1 MSTKELTTQPYM
13 DVTGEVALT
22 FHDVVTGEIVA
33 ECVHK
38 NLVVDTAF
46 QILPWAIGRD
56 PNKQIEFISI
66 GTGGDYQEQPAG
78 SPVDTGTRNPA
89 TVTDQGNRIEL
100 FRAAIV
106 TIEFPD
112 LNSVRFYSIL
122 QADESNSA
130 GIDEFALLSSDG
142 TCFSHEVNDPD
153 PAPPNRAVKYTK
165 NNGLI
170 VVVRWTLDF
179 FRCGGSPS
187 AVTIPD
193 SGGIP
198 VVITP

>member
-1 MSTKELTTQPYM
+1 MGGTEIRSRLNLGLR
-13 DVTGEVALT
+13 GEVALT
-22 FHDVVTGEIVA
+22 FHDAVTGAVVDELVRR
-33 ECVHK
+33 

-56 PNKQIEFISI
+56 PNKQVEFISI
-66 GTGGDYQEQPAG
+66 GTGGDYQEQLAG
-78 SPVDTGTRNPA
+78 PPIDTGTRNPP
-89 TVTDQGNRIEL
+89 TINDQGNRIEL
-100 FRAAIV
+100 FRSAIV

-122 QADESNSA
+122 QADEANSA
-130 GIDEFALLSSDG
+130 NIDEFALLSSDG
-142 TCFSHEVNDPD
+142 TCFSHAVNDAD
-153 PAPPNRAVKYTK
+153 PVPPNRALKYTK

-179 FRCGGSPS
+179 FRCDGSAT

-193 SGGIP
+193 SSGTP
-198 VVITP
+198 VIITP

>member
-1 MSTKELTTQPYM
+1 MGGVEIRGRLNLGL
-13 DVTGEVALT
+13 VGEVALT
-22 FHDVVTGEIVA
+22 FHDAVTGVVVDEIVRR
-33 ECVHK
+33 

-66 GTGGDYQEQPAG
+66 GTGGDYQEQPVG
-78 SPVDTGTRNPA
+78 PPIDTGTRNPP

-106 TIEFPD
+106 TIEFPN

-122 QADESNSA
+122 QADEANSA
-130 GIDEFALLSSDG
+130 NIDEFALLSSDG
-142 TCFSHEVNDPD
+142 TCFSHAVNDAD
-153 PAPPNRAVKYTK
+153 PVPPNRALKYTK

-179 FRCGGSPS
+179 FRCGGSAA

-193 SGGIP
+193 SSGTP
-198 VVITP
+198 VIITP

>member
-1 MSTKELTTQPYM
+1 MSTKDLTSDPVM
-13 DVTGEVALT
+13 DVRGEVALT
-22 FHDVVTGEIVA
+22 FHDAVTGKIV
-33 ECVHK
+33 EEHVHK

-46 QILPWAIGRD
+46 KLLPKILGRD
-56 PNKQIEFISI
+56 PNSQIEFISV

-78 SPVDTGTRNPA
+78 APIDTGTRNPP
-89 TVTDQGNRIEL
+89 TVLDQGNRIEL
-100 FRAAIV
+100 FRSAIV

-122 QADESNSA
+122 QADEANSA
-130 GIDEFALLSSDG
+130 SIDEFALLSSDG
-142 TCFSHEVNDPD
+142 TCFSHEVNDAD
-153 PAPPNRAVKYTK
+153 PVPPNRAVKYTK

-170 VVVRWTLDF
+170 VVVRWTLNF
-179 FRCGGSPS
+179 FRCGGAPS

-193 SGGIP
+193 ASGTP